1 METKPFKLELREAA
15 LKIYVELVARN
26 VQITPERVA
35 MGTSA
40 ENLARLAFKL
50 SEAFEQVQDDLNA
63 ENVEATRKRESFT
76 IGVNDL
82 AAWNKG

>member
-1 METKPFKLELREAA
+1 MDAKPFKLELREAA

-50 SEAFEQVQDDLNA
+50 SEAFEQVQESLNA

-76 IGVNDL
+76 IGVSDL
-82 AAWNKG
+82 AAWNKS